1 MDSTVRRSRRA
12 VLGAA
17 LGGAAA
23 LAASNVAKPLAVR
36 ADTGGNAILG
46 QANTADAET
55 AVSKTTD
62 NASAFRATIGSGTGL
77 RGESTNTTP
86 TADFTV
92 PSHKTGVIG
101 IAGDEGPSFSNT
113 DETGVYG
120 FGGLSANSTGVAGY
134 SPDGTGVV
142 GIGSTGVVGS
152 GDWGLYATGS
162 AGVVGDVGASGVGVY
177 GFAGSADIPAPPSG
191 IGVYARA
198 GTNDQTALQVQG
210 KVKFSRSGRV
220 AISEGA
226 SSKLVTMSGVTA
238 TSYVIATL
246 QTSSSGLYVR
256 AVVTATGQFRIYLSK
271 SAPKRVVVGY
281 LVVN

>member
-23 LAASNVAKPLAVR
+23 LAASNVAKPLAVK

-92 PSHKTGVIG
+92 PSNKTGVIG
-101 IAGDEGPSFSNT
+101 IAGDDGPSFANT
-113 DETGVYG
+113 D
-120 FGGLSANSTGVAGY
+120 
-134 SPDGTGVV
+134 
-142 GIGSTGVVGS
+142 
-152 GDWGLYATGS
+152 
-162 AGVVGDVGASGVGVY
+162 
-177 GFAGSADIPAPPSG
+177 
-191 IGVYARA
+191 
-198 GTNDQTALQVQG
+198 
-210 KVKFSRSGRV
+210 
-220 AISEGA
+220 
-226 SSKLVTMSGVTA
+226 
-238 TSYVIATL
+238 
-246 QTSSSGLYVR
+246 
-256 AVVTATGQFRIYLSK
+256 
-271 SAPKRVVVGY
+271 
-281 LVVN
+281 